1 MYVMTYIPTFVCTS
15 IFYLNEY
22 LQKGRSALYEAV
34 YNNNIE
40 MVQLLLSHGAINSVK
55 SRNIVMHIYVY
66 DDYRYLRVILM

>member
-1 MYVMTYIPTFVCTS
+1 MYVMTYIPTSCVC

-55 SRNIVMHIYVY
+55 SRNIVIHIYVF
-66 DDYRYLRVILM
+66 DYRYLRVILM